1 MNTIRRQGY
10 VLVGASFLTQ
20 AVYVGVLFTF
30 GMLFLEFERTFGWSR
45 ATISGAF
52 SVFLLATGSIG
63 IAMGRLNDLF
73 GPRRIMIAGA
83 VIHGAGY
90 ALMSIIQAPWQ
101 LYFFYGV
108 MAAIGFSTHDIITL
122 STVARWFSARRSLVS
137 GIVKSGA
144 GAGQFVIPLL
154 LTLLLASWDWR
165 TACLI
170 FGAASTV
177 LLTFLAQ
184 FLSRDPP
191 AAAGTGSAGSPKTAE
206 PLATE
211 PGLTLSEAVRTR
223 NFWILCVGQFLVFFC
238 LMVVM
243 IHIAPHARDLG
254 FSAELAAQVLATV
267 GAASIAGRLVMG
279 AVADRLG
286 GKGALIVA
294 YGVLSASLFWLLFI
308 REPWVLFLFAPVYG
322 FSHGAFFTLISPTVA
337 ELFGTRAHG
346 VIFAIV
352 LFHGTI
358 GGAVSPLIAG
368 RVFDAIATYQ
378 PVFQALA
385 GLAIA
390 GLVLVNFLQPARIE
404 SARTG

>member
-1 MNTIRRQGY
+1 MNALRRQGY

-223 NFWILCVGQFLVFFC
+223 NFWLLCAGQFLVFFC

-279 AVADRLG
+279 AAADRLG

-294 YGVLSASLFWLLFI
+294 YGVLSASLIWLLFI

-368 RVFDAIATYQ
+368 WVFDAIATYQ

-385 GLAIA
+385 VLAIV
-390 GLVLVNFLQPARIE
+390 GLVLVNFLQPARVE

>member
-1 MNTIRRQGY
+1 L
-10 VLVGASFLTQ
+10 LVGACFLTQ

-52 SVFLLATGSIG
+52 SVFLLATGSTG
-63 IAMGRLNDLF
+63 IVMGKLNDQF

-101 LYFFYGV
+101 LYFFYGFL
-108 MAAIGFSTHDIITL
+108 AAIGFSTHDIVTL
-122 STVARWFSARRSLVS
+122 STVARWFKGRRSLVS

-144 GAGQFVIPLL
+144 GAGQFIIPLL
-154 LTLLLASWDWR
+154 LTLLLTVSDWR
-165 TACLI
+165 MACLI

-177 LLTFLAQ
+177 ILTLLAQ
-184 FLSRDPP
+184 FLTRHPP
-191 AAAGTGSAGSPKTAE
+191 TSTVAGSERPTRTADTGE
-206 PLATE
+206 TE
-211 PGLTLSEAVRTR
+211 QGLTLGETFRTR

-254 FSAELAAQVLATV
+254 FSAEVAAQVLATV

-286 GKGALIVA
+286 GKSSLMIA
-294 YGVLSASLFWLLFI
+294 YGVLSVCLIWLLFI

-346 VIFAIV
+346 LIFAIV

-358 GGAVSPLIAG
+358 GGAVSPFIAG
-368 RVFDAIATYQ
+368 RVFDAIGTYQ
-378 PVFQALA
+378 PVFQVLA
-385 GLAIA
+385 VLAIV
-390 GLVLVNFLQPARIE
+390 GLVLVNFLQPARLKL
-404 SARTG
+404 ARAD

>member
-1 MNTIRRQGY
+1 M
-10 VLVGASFLTQ
+10 LVGACFLTQ

-52 SVFLLATGSIG
+52 SVFLLATGSTG
-63 IAMGRLNDLF
+63 IVMGKLNDQF

-101 LYFFYGV
+101 LYFFYGFL
-108 MAAIGFSTHDIITL
+108 AAIGFSTHDIVTL
-122 STVARWFSARRSLVS
+122 STVARWFKGRRSLVS

-144 GAGQFVIPLL
+144 GAGQFIIPLL
-154 LTLLLASWDWR
+154 LTLLLTVSDWR
-165 TACLI
+165 MACLI

-177 LLTFLAQ
+177 ILTLLAQ
-184 FLSRDPP
+184 FLTRHPP
-191 AAAGTGSAGSPKTAE
+191 ISTVASSERPTPTVDTGEAE
-206 PLATE
+206 H
-211 PGLTLSEAVRTR
+211 GLTLGETCRTR

-254 FSAELAAQVLATV
+254 FSAEVAAQVLATV

-286 GKGALIVA
+286 GKSSLMIA
-294 YGVLSASLFWLLFI
+294 YGVLSVCLIWLLFI

-346 VIFAIV
+346 LIFAIV

-358 GGAVSPLIAG
+358 GGAVSPFIAG
-368 RVFDAIATYQ
+368 RVFDAIGTYQ
-378 PVFQALA
+378 PVFQVLA
-385 GLAIA
+385 VLAIV
-390 GLVLVNFLQPARIE
+390 GLVLVNFLQPARLKL
-404 SARTG
+404 ARAD

>member
-1 MNTIRRQGY
+1 MNTLRRQGY

-223 NFWILCVGQFLVFFC
+223 NFWLLCAGQFLVFFC

-368 RVFDAIATYQ
+368 WVFDAIATYQ

-385 GLAIA
+385 VLAIV
-390 GLVLVNFLQPARIE
+390 GLVLVNFLQPARVE